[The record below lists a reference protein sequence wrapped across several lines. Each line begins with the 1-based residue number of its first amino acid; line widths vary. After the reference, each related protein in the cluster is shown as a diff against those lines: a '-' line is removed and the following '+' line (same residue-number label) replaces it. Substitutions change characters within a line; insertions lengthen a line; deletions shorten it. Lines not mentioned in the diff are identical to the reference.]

1 MVCPGFFL
9 KKLLD
14 FTYVRSK
21 DNEKIIS
28 ISSIDDGG
36 VKLDNGCYSMII
48 LVKQQ
53 DGSILI
59 RTVQDCRGGRPI

>member
-21 DNEKIIS
+21 DDEKVIS
-28 ISSIDDGG
+28 ISRIDDEYD
-36 VKLDNGCYSMII
+36 LNGIDRDGI
-48 LVKQQ
+48 GQ
-53 DGSILI
+53 DTEG
-59 RTVQDCRGGRPI
+59 D

>member
-9 KKLLD
+9 KHLLD

-28 ISSIDDGG
+28 IRNVNDEHDFDGFDGNG
-36 VKLDNGCYSMII
+36 VD
-48 LVKQQ
+48 Q
-53 DGSILI
+53 DPKG
-59 RTVQDCRGGRPI
+59 D

>member
-21 DNEKIIS
+21 DDEKVIS
-28 ISSIDDGG
+28 ISRIDDEYD
-36 VKLDNGCYSMII
+36 LNGIDRNDI
-48 LVKQQ
+48 DQ
-53 DGSILI
+53 DTKG
-59 RTVQDCRGGRPI
+59 D

>member
-21 DNEKIIS
+21 DDEKVIS
-28 ISSIDDGG
+28 IRNVNDEHDFDGIDRNDIDRDWETIRSLLG
-36 VKLDNGCYSMII
+36 
-48 LVKQQ
+48 LV
-53 DGSILI
+53 
-59 RTVQDCRGGRPI
+59 V

>member
-21 DNEKIIS
+21 DNEKVIS
-28 ISSIDDGG
+28 IRNVNDGDNFDGIDG
-36 VKLDNGCYSMII
+36 VSDD
-48 LVKQQ
+48 Q
-53 DGSILI
+53 DTESN
-59 RTVQDCRGGRPI
+59 

>member
-1 MVCPGFFL
+1 MVCPGIFL

-28 ISSIDDGG
+28 IRNVNDEYDFDGI
-36 VKLDNGCYSMII
+36 N
-48 LVKQQ
+48 
-53 DGSILI
+53 
-59 RTVQDCRGGRPI
+59 RGDIGHDTEGD

>member
-28 ISSIDDGG
+28 VSSINNEHDIDGIDGLSDD
-36 VKLDNGCYSMII
+36 
-48 LVKQQ
+48 Q
-53 DGSILI
+53 DTEGN
-59 RTVQDCRGGRPI
+59 

>member
-21 DNEKIIS
+21 DDEKIIS
-28 ISSIDDGG
+28 ISRIDDEYD
-36 VKLDNGCYSMII
+36 LNGINRDGI
-48 LVKQQ
+48 NQ
-53 DGSILI
+53 DPEG
-59 RTVQDCRGGRPI
+59 D

>member
-21 DNEKIIS
+21 DNEKVIS
-28 ISSIDDGG
+28 IRNVNDEYDFDGINRG
-36 VKLDNGCYSMII
+36 DIG
-48 LVKQQ
+48 Q
-53 DGSILI
+53 DPEG
-59 RTVQDCRGGRPI
+59 D

>member
-21 DNEKIIS
+21 DDEKIIS
-28 ISSIDDGG
+28 INSINDRDNLNGFDGIG
-36 VKLDNGCYSMII
+36 VD
-48 LVKQQ
+48 Q
-53 DGSILI
+53 DTEG
-59 RTVQDCRGGRPI
+59 D

>member
-21 DNEKIIS
+21 ENEKVIS
-28 ISSIDDGG
+28 IRNVNDEYDLDGIDRSDIG
-36 VKLDNGCYSMII
+36 
-48 LVKQQ
+48 Q
-53 DGSILI
+53 DPEGN
-59 RTVQDCRGGRPI
+59 

>member
-9 KKLLD
+9 KHLLD

-28 ISSIDDGG
+28 LDSINDRDNLNGIDRDG
-36 VKLDNGCYSMII
+36 VD
-48 LVKQQ
+48 Q
-53 DGSILI
+53 DPKG
-59 RTVQDCRGGRPI
+59 D